1 MNLLLKIDKD
11 NNGIIDIVEGD
22 NDFNLLLKEN
32 QKIIIDKGKGYN
44 QNYIHQF
51 IKVNQYIKQ
60 KKSNLQVIYDSIKK
74 VEDYSQLEEYVDILE
89 EEVHVYNLLLF
100 NSLNLIV
107 SLIEDDQIT
116 FYEIYERFDKI
127 NIFNSNWENEISD
140 KLSVLN
146 NEISE
151 LNSNIKG
158 LMNEISEIGYM
169 IVSSIQDL
177 SYVTEESTN
186 RLNNRLEE
194 INSSIK
200 ANNLLTLINTYQTYE
215 INKNTKSLRG

>member
-1 MNLLLKIDKD
+1 M
-11 NNGIIDIVEGD
+11 
-22 NDFNLLLKEN
+22 
-32 QKIIIDKGKGYN
+32 
-44 QNYIHQF
+44 
-51 IKVNQYIKQ
+51 
-60 KKSNLQVIYDSIKK
+60 
-74 VEDYSQLEEYVDILE
+74 
-89 EEVHVYNLLLF
+89 
-100 NSLNLIV
+100 